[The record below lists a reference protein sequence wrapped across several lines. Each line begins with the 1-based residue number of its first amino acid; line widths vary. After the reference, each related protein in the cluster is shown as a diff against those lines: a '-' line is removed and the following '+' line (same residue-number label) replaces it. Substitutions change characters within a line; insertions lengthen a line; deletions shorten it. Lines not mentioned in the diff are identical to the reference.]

1 MYRSLSEVITLFD
14 VNYVHIVLRFK
25 TARCAA
31 YTTHMVRPADPRS
44 VAQYVR
50 CDELKV
56 FNYRMQTEQFP
67 SRVALSRV

>member
-1 MYRSLSEVITLFD
+1 
-14 VNYVHIVLRFK
+14 
-25 TARCAA
+25 
-31 YTTHMVRPADPRS
+31 VRPADPRS